1 MYLKVS
7 LISPRIYDTI
17 NKEKKKWGGS
27 MFKKKLAQIPN
38 KPGSYQMRN
47 KDGIIIYVG
56 KAKNLHRRVNSYFN
70 RTQTGK
76 TAKMVSEIADFT
88 YIVTATEL
96 ESLLLEINLI
106 KQYNP
111 KYNVLLKD
119 DKSYPYI
126 EYIEKPYPKL
136 KVSRYL
142 QIRKKD
148 HKKLFG
154 PYPNAYA
161 ARRIVNL
168 LNRLYPLK
176 KCDGN
181 PKKVCL
187 YYHIGE
193 CLGYCEK
200 KIDQEKLKQ
209 MQEDILGFLNGND
222 KILKDKI
229 IEKMESYSQALN
241 FELALELKK
250 ELDYINIVLDKQKIT
265 LQDLTNRDCIG
276 YYFNNGYI
284 SVQIL
289 FIRNGKIVG
298 GHTDLFPVV
307 SDLEEE
313 MDSYIM
319 RFYAK
324 HEIPKEIL
332 VAEEIS
338 STVLQSYFENK
349 LMVPQKGQ
357 KKKLLEMATE
367 NAKIN
372 LENELE
378 LVLKKEYFTEDANE
392 ELRKILQL
400 ETLDRIDLFDNSNL
414 FGDWSVSGMVVFK
427 NGVPA
432 KNEYRKYKIS
442 FDKND
447 DYGMMRE
454 VIYRRYQRALVEKT
468 ELPNL
473 IIVDGGIGQIHA
485 CKEVLDALHLKI
497 KVCGLKK
504 NDKHRTND
512 LVDGDTLE
520 LVDIPKDSN
529 VFHYLTRMQDEV
541 HRYTITYHRTVR
553 SKGSISSVLDN
564 IPGIGAKRKKELIK
578 TFGSVTKMENASLEE
593 LTKILPEQVAIS
605 LQDYLKS
612 RKEASEKNS

>member
-1 MYLKVS
+1 ML
-7 LISPRIYDTI
+7 
-17 NKEKKKWGGS
+17 KEK
-27 MFKKKLAQIPN
+27 LANIPN
-38 KPGSYQMRN
+38 LPGSYQMKN
-47 KDGIIIYVG
+47 KDGVIIYVG

-70 RTQTGK
+70 RMQTGK
-76 TAKMVSEIADFT
+76 TARLVSEIADLS
-88 YIVTATEL
+88 YIVTSSEMEAF
-96 ESLLLEINLI
+96 LLEINLI

-111 KYNVLLKD
+111 KYNILLKD

-126 EYIEKPYPKL
+126 EYIEHPYPKL

-161 ARRIVNL
+161 ARKIVNL

-200 KIDQEKLKQ
+200 KVSMETQQKMSE
-209 MQEDILGFLNGND
+209 EILSFLSGND

-229 IEKMESYSQALN
+229 EEKIAKYSEALN

-265 LQDLTNRDCIG
+265 LQDLTNRDVIG
-276 YYFNNGYI
+276 TYFQNGYI

-289 FIRNGKIVG
+289 FLRNGKIVG
-298 GHTDLFPVV
+298 GHTDIFSVV
-307 SDLEEE
+307 EDFQSDMEQYLEL
-313 MDSYIM
+313 
-319 RFYAK
+319 FYAH

-332 VAEEIS
+332 V
-338 STVLQSYFENK
+338 QSETETDILKTYFENK
-349 LMVPQKGQ
+349 IVVPLKGQ
-357 KKKLLEMATE
+357 KKDLVNMAIQ

-372 LENELE
+372 FEQEFE
-378 LVLKKEYFTEDANE
+378 ILKKKEDQTEGANE
-392 ELRKILQL
+392 TLKEILHL
-400 ETLDRIDLFDNSNL
+400 PLLDRIDLFDNSNL
-414 FGDWSVSGMVVFK
+414 FGDWSVSCMVVFK
-427 NGVPA
+427 NGLPS
-432 KNEYRKYKIS
+432 KNEYRKYKIMY
-442 FDKND
+442 DKND
-447 DYGMMRE
+447 DYDMMRE

-485 CKEVLDALHLKI
+485 CKEVLDSLNLHV

-520 LVDIPKDSN
+520 IIDIPKDSP

-541 HRYTITYHRTVR
+541 HRFTINYHRTIR
-553 SKGSISSVLDN
+553 SKGSIASVLDN
-564 IPGIGAKRKKELIK
+564 IEGIGEKRKKELIK
-578 TFGSVTKMENASLEE
+578 AFGSVKAMEEASLEE
-593 LTKILPEQVAIS
+593 LGKYLPLKVAET
-605 LQDYLKS
+605 LQNYLQS
-612 RKEASEKNS
+612 RKEMKDENIK

>member
-1 MYLKVS
+1 ML
-7 LISPRIYDTI
+7 
-17 NKEKKKWGGS
+17 KEK
-27 MFKKKLAQIPN
+27 LANIPN
-38 KPGSYQMRN
+38 LPGSYQMKN
-47 KDGIIIYVG
+47 KDGVIIYVG

-76 TAKMVSEIADFT
+76 TARLVSEITDLS
-88 YIVTATEL
+88 YIVTSSEMEAF
-96 ESLLLEINLI
+96 LLEINLI

-111 KYNVLLKD
+111 KYNILLKD

-126 EYIEKPYPKL
+126 EYIEHPYPKL

-161 ARRIVNL
+161 ARKIVNL

-200 KIDQEKLKQ
+200 KVSIETQQKMSE
-209 MQEDILGFLNGND
+209 EILNFLSGND

-229 IEKMESYSQALN
+229 EEKIAKYSEALN

-265 LQDLTNRDCIG
+265 LQDLTNRDVVG
-276 YYFNNGYI
+276 TYFQNGYI

-289 FIRNGKIVG
+289 FLRNGKIVG
-298 GHTDLFPVV
+298 GHTDIFPVV
-307 SDLEEE
+307 EDFQSDMEQYLEL
-313 MDSYIM
+313 
-319 RFYAK
+319 FYAR

-332 VAEEIS
+332 V
-338 STVLQSYFENK
+338 QSETETDILKTYFENK
-349 LMVPQKGQ
+349 IVVPLKGQ
-357 KKKLLEMATE
+357 KKDLVNMAIQ

-372 LENELE
+372 FEQEFE
-378 LVLKKEYFTEDANE
+378 ILKKKEDQTEGANE
-392 ELRKILQL
+392 TLKEILHL
-400 ETLDRIDLFDNSNL
+400 PLLDRIDLFDNSNL
-414 FGDWSVSGMVVFK
+414 FGDWSVSCMVVFK
-427 NGVPA
+427 NGLPS
-432 KNEYRKYKIS
+432 KNEYRKYKIMY
-442 FDKND
+442 DKND
-447 DYGMMRE
+447 DYDMMRE

-485 CKEVLDALHLKI
+485 CKEVLDSLNLSI

-520 LVDIPKDSN
+520 IIDIPKESP

-541 HRYTITYHRTVR
+541 HRFTINYHRTIR
-553 SKGSISSVLDN
+553 SKGSIASVLDN
-564 IPGIGAKRKKELIK
+564 IEGIGEKRKKELIK
-578 TFGSVTKMENASLEE
+578 AFGSVKAMEEASLED
-593 LTKILPEQVAIS
+593 LQKYVPEKVAKT
-605 LQDYLKS
+605 LQNYLQS
-612 RKEASEKNS
+612 RKEMKDENIK

>member
-1 MYLKVS
+1 ML
-7 LISPRIYDTI
+7 
-17 NKEKKKWGGS
+17 KEK
-27 MFKKKLAQIPN
+27 LANIPN
-38 KPGSYQMRN
+38 LPGSYQMKN
-47 KDGIIIYVG
+47 KDGVIIYVG

-76 TAKMVSEIADFT
+76 TARLVSEIADLS
-88 YIVTATEL
+88 YIVTSSEMEAF
-96 ESLLLEINLI
+96 LLEINLI

-111 KYNVLLKD
+111 KYNILLKD

-126 EYIEKPYPKL
+126 EYIEHPYPKL

-161 ARRIVNL
+161 ARKIVNL

-200 KIDQEKLKQ
+200 KVSMETQQKMSE
-209 MQEDILGFLNGND
+209 EILSFLSGND

-229 IEKMESYSQALN
+229 EEKIAKYSEALN

-265 LQDLTNRDCIG
+265 LQDLTNRDVIG
-276 YYFNNGYI
+276 TYFQNGYI

-289 FIRNGKIVG
+289 FLRNGKIVG
-298 GHTDLFPVV
+298 GHTDIFSVV
-307 SDLEEE
+307 EDFQSDMEQYLEL
-313 MDSYIM
+313 
-319 RFYAK
+319 FYAR

-332 VAEEIS
+332 V
-338 STVLQSYFENK
+338 QSETETDILKTYFENK
-349 LMVPQKGQ
+349 IVVPLKGQ
-357 KKKLLEMATE
+357 KKDLVNMAIQ

-372 LENELE
+372 FEQEFE
-378 LVLKKEYFTEDANE
+378 ILKKKEDQTEGANDA
-392 ELRKILQL
+392 LKQILNL
-400 ETLDRIDLFDNSNL
+400 PLLDRIDLFDNSNL
-414 FGDWSVSGMVVFK
+414 FGDWSVSCMVVFK
-427 NGVPA
+427 NGLPS
-432 KNEYRKYKIS
+432 KNEYRKYKIMY
-442 FDKND
+442 DKND
-447 DYGMMRE
+447 DYDMMRE

-485 CKEVLDALHLKI
+485 CKEVLDSLNLSI

-512 LVDGDTLE
+512 LVDGDSLKII
-520 LVDIPKDSN
+520 DIPKDSP

-541 HRYTITYHRTVR
+541 HRFTINYHRTIR
-553 SKGSISSVLDN
+553 SKGSIASVLDN
-564 IPGIGAKRKKELIK
+564 IEGIGEKRKKELIK
-578 TFGSVTKMENASLEE
+578 AFGSVKAMEEASLEV
-593 LTKILPEQVAIS
+593 LQKYVPEKVAKT
-605 LQDYLKS
+605 LQNYLQS
-612 RKEASEKNS
+612 RKEMKDENIK

>member
-1 MYLKVS
+1 ML
-7 LISPRIYDTI
+7 
-17 NKEKKKWGGS
+17 KEK
-27 MFKKKLAQIPN
+27 LANIPN
-38 KPGSYQMRN
+38 LPGSYQMKN
-47 KDGIIIYVG
+47 KDGVIIYVG

-70 RTQTGK
+70 RSQTGK
-76 TAKMVSEIADFT
+76 TARLVSEIADLS
-88 YIVTATEL
+88 YIVTSSEMEAF
-96 ESLLLEINLI
+96 LLEINLI

-111 KYNVLLKD
+111 KYNILLKD

-126 EYIEKPYPKL
+126 EYIEHPYPKL

-161 ARRIVNL
+161 ARKIVNL

-181 PKKVCL
+181 SKKVCL

-200 KIDQEKLKQ
+200 KVSMETQQKMSE
-209 MQEDILGFLNGND
+209 EILSFLSGND

-229 IEKMESYSQALN
+229 EEKIAKYSETLN

-265 LQDLTNRDCIG
+265 LQDLTNRDVVG
-276 YYFNNGYI
+276 TYFQNGYI

-289 FIRNGKIVG
+289 FLRNGKIVG
-298 GHTDLFPVV
+298 GHTDIFSVV
-307 SDLEEE
+307 EDFQSDMEQYLEL
-313 MDSYIM
+313 
-319 RFYAK
+319 FYAR

-332 VAEEIS
+332 V
-338 STVLQSYFENK
+338 QSETETDILKTYFENK
-349 LMVPQKGQ
+349 IVVPLKGQ
-357 KKKLLEMATE
+357 KKDLVNMAIQ

-372 LENELE
+372 FEQEFE
-378 LVLKKEYFTEDANE
+378 ILKKKEDQTEGANDA
-392 ELRKILQL
+392 LKQILNL
-400 ETLDRIDLFDNSNL
+400 PILDRIDLFDNSNL
-414 FGDWSVSGMVVFK
+414 FGDWSVSCMVVFK
-427 NGVPA
+427 NGLPS
-432 KNEYRKYKIS
+432 KNEYRKYKIMY
-442 FDKND
+442 DKND
-447 DYGMMRE
+447 DYDMMRE

-485 CKEVLDALHLKI
+485 CKEILDSLNLNI

-512 LVDGDTLE
+512 LVDGDSLE
-520 LVDIPKDSN
+520 IIDIPKDSP

-541 HRYTITYHRTVR
+541 HRFTINYHRTIR
-553 SKGSISSVLDN
+553 SKGSIASVLDN
-564 IPGIGAKRKKELIK
+564 IEGIGEKRKKELIK
-578 TFGSVTKMENASLEE
+578 AFGSVKKMEEASLEE
-593 LTKILPEQVAIS
+593 LGKYLPLKVAET
-605 LQDYLKS
+605 LQNYLQS
-612 RKEASEKNS
+612 RKEMKDENIK

>member
-1 MYLKVS
+1 
-7 LISPRIYDTI
+7 
-17 NKEKKKWGGS
+17 
-27 MFKKKLAQIPN
+27 MFKEKLAQIPN

-47 KDGIIIYVG
+47 KDGVIIYVG

-200 KIDQEKLKQ
+200 NIDQEKLKK

-229 IEKMESYSQALN
+229 LEKMESYSKALN

-250 ELDYINIVLDKQKIT
+250 ELDYINIVLSKQKIT

-313 MDSYIM
+313 MDSYIT
-319 RFYAK
+319 RFYAR

-332 VAEEIS
+332 VAEEIAS
-338 STVLQSYFENK
+338 SVLQNYFENK
-349 LMVPQKGQ
+349 LVVPQKGQ
-357 KKKLLEMATE
+357 KKKLVEMATE

-378 LVLKKEYFTEDANE
+378 LVLKKEYFTEEANE
-392 ELRKILQL
+392 ELRKILHL
-400 ETLDRIDLFDNSNL
+400 DTLDRIDLFDNSNL

-454 VIYRRYQRALVEKT
+454 VIYRRYQRALVERT

-473 IIVDGGIGQIHA
+473 IIVDGGVGQIHA
-485 CKEVLDALHLKI
+485 CKEVLEALNLPI

-520 LVDIPKDSN
+520 LIDIQKASN

-593 LTKILPEQVAIS
+593 LSKILPKEVAIS

-612 RKEASEKNS
+612 RKEASEK